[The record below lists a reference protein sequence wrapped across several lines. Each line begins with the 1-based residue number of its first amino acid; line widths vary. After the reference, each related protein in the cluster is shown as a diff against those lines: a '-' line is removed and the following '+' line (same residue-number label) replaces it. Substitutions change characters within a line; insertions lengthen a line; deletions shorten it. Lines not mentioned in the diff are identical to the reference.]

1 MLVIPSKNHPVRELI
16 DLSHLAEVADPK
28 NIDKLMTKHQIILKY
43 ISKDSPIQGSI
54 ESVNVYGLNE
64 HGSLELYRVSR
75 FDIITLWNFSTEIEI
90 YDIWK
95 I

>member
-28 NIDKLMTKHQIILKY
+28 NIDKLMTKNEIIQKY

-54 ESVNVYGLNE
+54 ESVNVYGLNYS
-64 HGSLELYRVSR
+64 GQLELYRVSR
-75 FDIITLWNFSTEIEI
+75 FDIITLWNFTTGEG
-90 YDIWK
+90 YQDV
-95 I
+95 

>member
-16 DLSHLAEVADPK
+16 DLDHLAEVADPK

-64 HGSLELYRVSR
+64 QGQLELYRVSR
-75 FDIITLWNFSTEIEI
+75 FDIITLWNFTTGDENL
-90 YDIWK
+90 
-95 I
+95 

>member
-16 DLSHLAEVADPK
+16 DLGHLVEVADPK
-28 NIDKLMTKHQIILKY
+28 NIDKLMTKNEIIQKY

-64 HGSLELYRVSR
+64 QGQFELYRVSR
-75 FDIITLWNFSTEIEI
+75 FDIITLWNFITGDENL
-90 YDIWK
+90 
-95 I
+95 

>member
-75 FDIITLWNFSTEIEI
+75 FDIITLWNFTTGDENL
-90 YDIWK
+90 
-95 I
+95 